1 MTPSQLFTS
10 LLTAA
15 KDNVLAAAIPVAITF
30 LANVKANPNPLNFV
44 AQLDLL
50 RSGLVAALPNLEVT
64 EIQQLSTL
72 FSNELQDVLRA
83 AEAAA
88 PK

>member
-1 MTPSQLFTS
+1 MTPSQLFS
-10 LLTAA
+10 ALIAAAKNNLLTAA
-15 KDNVLAAAIPVAITF
+15 LPVVITF
-30 LANVKANPNPLNFV
+30 LTNVKSNPNPLNFV

-50 RSGLVAALPNLEVT
+50 RAGLVAALPNLEVT

-72 FSNELQDVLRA
+72 FSNELQDVLKA
-83 AEAAA
+83 AEAAT